1 MANQAQ
7 IRLGR
12 RTMIRYAVAILLAL
26 TMPASAED
34 MNDANSILPGCK
46 GTLGTQMWEQGRC
59 AGFIEGLRYGVG
71 GRDFCPPNGVTTV
84 QSGAHGSRAP
94 KGEQNGNYRH
104 GYYTAEQSPNV
115 GR

>member
-1 MANQAQ
+1 MTK
-7 IRLGR
+7 GF
-12 RTMIRYAVAILLAL
+12 AVAILCAL

-71 GRDFCPPNGVTTV
+71 GRDFCPLNGVTTV
-84 QSGAHGSRAP
+84 QSVAVVVKYIEARPQRMHEDFGKLAIEALKAAWPCKR
-94 KGEQNGNYRH
+94 
-104 GYYTAEQSPNV
+104 
-115 GR
+115 

>member
-1 MANQAQ
+1 
-7 IRLGR
+7 
-12 RTMIRYAVAILLAL
+12 MIRYAVAILLLAL

-71 GRDFCPPNGVTTV
+71 GRDFCPPKRGDTRSV
-84 QSGAHGSRAP
+84 GSRRRQVHRGKAT
-94 KGEQNGNYRH
+94 EDAR
-104 GYYTAEQSPNV
+104 AFW
-115 GR
+115 